1 MAATRLAGSA
11 GAQPAGLRDQRHPFG
26 VQRQVGQA
34 DRDIPPGVGAPAGKI
49 VEQRLNA
56 AVAARRRFISTA
68 KAFSSAGLL
77 SPSASTVGPAF
88 VTFNPFRPLHTGSSH
103 GW

>member
-1 MAATRLAGSA
+1 
-11 GAQPAGLRDQRHPFG
+11 

-34 DRDIPPGVGAPAGKI
+34 DRDVPPGVGAPAGKI

-56 AVAARRRFISTA
+56 AVAARRHFISTA

-77 SPSASTVGPAF
+77 SPSASTVGAAF
-88 VTFNPFRPLHTGSSH
+88 VTSNPFHPLHTGSSH
-103 GW
+103 GLVMGCRFSSTLTAGRPEPIRQVR